1 MMDVTTNS
9 VVAMSR
15 WTAAEIPDQQGRTIV
30 VTGANS
36 GLGAAIAGALAQRG
50 GHVILACRDTSKG
63 DEAAAQMSGDTEVR
77 RLDLADLS
85 SIRTFCEGLGQVAVL
100 VNNAGVM
107 ATPLRRTQDGFEL
120 QIGTNHLG
128 HFALTNGLLDRIT
141 DRVVTVS
148 SNLHRIG
155 RVRLDDLNWER
166 RRYHRWQAY
175 AQSKLANLLFTYE
188 LQRRLAAAGSPVEAL
203 AAHPGYTAT
212 NLQFHTES
220 IQDPIQ
226 GVANRLFAQS
236 TEMGALPMLYA
247 STVSGLASGSYVGPD
262 GSFEQRGYP
271 KVVRSSRRSYDQTT
285 AAGLWELSERLTGT
299 AAGVG

>member
-203 AAHPGYTAT
+203 AAHPGYAAT

-226 GVANRLFAQS
+226 GVANRLFAQKRGDG
-236 TEMGALPMLYA
+236 GA
-247 STVSGLASGSYVGPD
+247 PD
-262 GSFEQRGYP
+262 ALRIDR
-271 KVVRSSRRSYDQTT
+271 VRP
-285 AAGLWELSERLTGT
+285 GERLLRGT
-299 AAGVG
+299 RRVLRATRLSQGGPFEPAVL